1 MMDSVLEVILRLCSF
16 QDSTS
21 FRNKLSH
28 FMIQL
33 DKLNWP

>member
-16 QDSTS
+16 QDFTS
-21 FRNKLSH
+21 FWNKLSH

-33 DKLNWP
+33 VK